1 MKKGDEKGRIRSN
14 IPSIIVPN
22 SQREIILNRYMLLII
37 INYLF
42 IVITIHD
49 D

>member
-14 IPSIIVPN
+14 ISSIVVSN

>member
-1 MKKGDEKGRIRSN
+1 MKKGDEKERIRSN
-14 IPSIIVPN
+14 ISSIVVSN